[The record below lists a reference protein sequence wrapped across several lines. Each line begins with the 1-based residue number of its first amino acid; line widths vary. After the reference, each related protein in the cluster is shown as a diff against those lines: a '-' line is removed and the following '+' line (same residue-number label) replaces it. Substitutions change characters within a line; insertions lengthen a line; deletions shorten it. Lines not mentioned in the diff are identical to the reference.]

1 MTNFCKRDAYQPRR
15 CVIHPT
21 VAGYR
26 RGRIAWMTG
35 FLAALVLVVSHC
47 PLTQAAQNASLAWEA
62 SPDSGVAGYN
72 IYFGGASGNYTNVIS
87 AGNTTSTSLAGLVE
101 GATYYFAVTAVDA
114 FGVESGFSNE
124 AAYVVSGGVLHL
136 QIGATAGGA
145 FSLTGHGLTGHVY
158 EIQATTDLIAWATI
172 GIQTTDV
179 NGSFVFIDYAA
190 PNYPTRFYRTHDT
203 QP

>member
-1 MTNFCKRDAYQPRR
+1 MTNFCKRDACQPRR
-15 CVIHPT
+15 CVLHSP
-21 VAGYR
+21 VAEDR
-26 RGRIAWMTG
+26 RGRRSWIVG
-35 FLAALVLVVSHC
+35 FLAALLLVVIHC
-47 PLTQAAQNASLAWEA
+47 PQAQAAQNASLAWEA

-72 IYFGGASGNYTNVIS
+72 IYYGGASGNYTNVIS

-124 AAYVVSGGVLHL
+124 AAYVVSGGALQL

-145 FSLTGHGLTGHVY
+145 FSLTGRGQTGHVY
-158 EIQATTDLIAWATI
+158 EIQATTNLVAWATI
-172 GIQTTDV
+172 GIQTADS